1 MRKIFFAA
9 SMLVSLAASPFTS
22 KARNIDNSIRNSFSS
37 AFAPAGRNW
46 ALKTPFT
53 KVDAEVDGKKL
64 STYYDYSG
72 ELIGTTEK
80 ISFEELPV
88 NAKRSFA
95 KRYSGF
101 TVTEVLKF
109 ESPEENAYFLSA
121 ENEKGSEIVKI
132 SSANEASFF
141 SKMKG

>member
-1 MRKIFFAA
+1 MRKILLAA
-9 SMLVSLAASPFTS
+9 LVLVSLAAAPLAA
-22 KARNIDNSIRNSFSS
+22 KANNIDNSVRTSFTSS
-37 AFAPAGRNW
+37 FAPANHNW

-53 KVDAEVDGKKL
+53 KVDADVDGKKL

-121 ENEKGSEIVKI
+121 ENEKGSQIVKI